1 MRWLLERFGPMTL
14 PEDAP
19 VAELARLY
27 LEKPE
32 QAVAKHPYRAPP
44 AAVAEP
50 LPGGNG
56 VLLPAAIFRDAYG
69 PVFYSWWC
77 KPGRNAAIIY
87 APRSPRPSV
96 MRASFTL
103 EKAPAGGATL
113 DMEGQD
119 SQNDLLPPAQ
129 IRITLNGAVV
139 YEGDCGFVKRGW
151 SRRVFDVPPGA
162 LKAGKNT
169 IEVRNVTPG
178 TARLDGWWFALS
190 EAKLTFE

>member
-1 MRWLLERFGPMTL
+1 M
-14 PEDAP
+14 
-19 VAELARLY
+19 
-27 LEKPE
+27 
-32 QAVAKHPYRAPP
+32 AKHPYRAPP

-77 KPGRNAAIIY
+77 KPGRNTAIVY
-87 APRSPRPSV
+87 APRSPRSSV

-103 EKAPAGGATL
+103 DKAPDGGATL
-113 DMEGQD
+113 DIEGQD
-119 SQNDLLPPAQ
+119 SQNDLMPPA
-129 IRITLNGAVV
+129 RIGIMLNGAAVH
-139 YEGDCGFVKRGW
+139 EGDCGFVKRGW
-151 SRRVFDVPPGA
+151 SRRAFDVPAGV
-162 LKAGKNT
+162 LKAGENA

-190 EAKLTFE
+190 EAKIVFKQ